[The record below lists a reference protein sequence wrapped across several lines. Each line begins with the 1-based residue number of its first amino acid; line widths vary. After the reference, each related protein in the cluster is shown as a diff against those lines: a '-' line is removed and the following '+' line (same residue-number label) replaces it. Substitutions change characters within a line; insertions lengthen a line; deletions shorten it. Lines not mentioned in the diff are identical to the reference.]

1 MEQNKTKIQLKGC
14 SKLLK
19 HNKTII
25 VIKITNNK
33 NNSKSTNLLP
43 GGKVQRHAKMFNH
56 VSLLNFVNITGFW

>member
-1 MEQNKTKIQLKGC
+1 MEHNKTKIQLKGC

-25 VIKITNNK
+25 VITITK